1 MCQLCCN
8 CSSFA
13 AVAACQDELQQQQLC
28 LRVKGRE
35 ERKKGRKGRKAVK
48 EDKEHSVC
56 KFMANRRNQCG
67 QKKKEGG
74 AEKRAG
80 IRPTNEY
87 KVQSTGMKKGSSSSS
102 SVGKQAGSRQ
112 QCWQVLK
119 KERGR

>member
-35 ERKKGRKGRKAVK
+35 EREKGRKAVK

-67 QKKKEGG
+67 QKKR
-74 AEKRAG
+74 KR
-80 IRPTNEY
+80 
-87 KVQSTGMKKGSSSSS
+87 
-102 SVGKQAGSRQ
+102 SRR
-112 QCWQVLK
+112 K
-119 KERGR
+119 SRN